1 VPREPKHT
9 SAPPD
14 DTAASRATATED
26 LRLVS
31 AFRSGEPGAL
41 AALLARY
48 QDRLFN
54 LCLRM
59 VADREAAADLAQ
71 DAMVKVIQG
80 LHSFDGRSALST
92 WVVRIA
98 MNVCLSYLRA
108 QRLRRHVSLDA
119 SPSRTS
125 VPIPGTD
132 AARDRGS
139 LPGGPAGHVGEGREL
154 PPAESVELKEQRAR
168 VAAALGALP
177 PEQRS
182 IIVLRD
188 IQGLDYEQIAA
199 VLDLAVGTVKSRLFR
214 ARLALREVVE
224 GTGSPSGASPS
235 SA

>member
-1 VPREPKHT
+1 MPREPKHT

-31 AFRSGEPGAL
+31 ALRAGEPGAL
-41 AALLARY
+41 AALLTRY

-92 WVVRIA
+92 WIVRIA

-108 QRLRRHVSLDA
+108 QRLRRHVSLEA
-119 SPSRTS
+119 LPSRTS
-125 VPIPGTD
+125 PSFSRPD
-132 AARDRGS
+132 AARAPPPAPSG
-139 LPGGPAGHVGEGREL
+139 PGGLAGEKREL
-154 PPAESVELKEQRAR
+154 TPAESVELKEQHAR

-214 ARLALREVVE
+214 ARLALREVLE
-224 GTGSPSGASPS
+224 GTAMSSGASPS